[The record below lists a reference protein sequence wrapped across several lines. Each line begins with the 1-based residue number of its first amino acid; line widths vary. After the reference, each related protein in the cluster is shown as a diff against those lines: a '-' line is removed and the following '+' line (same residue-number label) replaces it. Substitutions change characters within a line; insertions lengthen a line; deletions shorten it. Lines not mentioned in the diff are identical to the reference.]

1 MIVAHATGGPTRNPV
16 STENGQ
22 KSVLLRNVNRINQNQ
37 FQLKRFS
44 LKYNDLRQRI
54 QLDLYLATDLHFA
67 SGVRHNKKLKNTRGI
82 IGLSYNIFQY
92 LFSL

>member
-22 KSVLLRNVNRINQNQ
+22 KSVLLRNVNRIMNPNH

-44 LKYNDLRQRI
+44 AQSLGTTYVYDFPEL
-54 QLDLYLATDLHFA
+54 
-67 SGVRHNKKLKNTRGI
+67 
-82 IGLSYNIFQY
+82 FQQVIRY
-92 LFSL
+92 M

>member
-22 KSVLLRNVNRINQNQ
+22 KSVLLRNVNRIMNPNH

-44 LKYNDLRQRI
+44 LKYNDLRERI
-54 QLDLYLATDLHFA
+54 QLALYLAIDLHFA
-67 SGVRHNKKLKNTRGI
+67 SGVRHNKKLENTSRGI
-82 IGLSYNIFQY
+82 IGLSYNIFP
-92 LFSL
+92 